1 MLFYFLNNECSVLQN
16 QSTKTRV
23 FNKVISTLCFV
34 VVKKTWEYE
43 FRVGV
48 GNVRPAGRIR
58 PAEWKRPAPKP
69 FLNLNG
75 IRPADK
81 IDPAREYVIRPARHF
96 KNLYEIRKV
105 NVIITKFE
113 QNLFWIVLTKQN
125 WKTLT
130 LKTFLKMA
138 FYFCGEKTPFC
149 YGMLFWFKSV
159 ETILYQITPK
169 TFVCWNNLLDDPN
182 YYIHLHKQWTYKKLL
197 SYLDV

>member
-1 MLFYFLNNECSVLQN
+1 M
-16 QSTKTRV
+16 
-23 FNKVISTLCFV
+23 
-34 VVKKTWEYE
+34 
-43 FRVGV
+43 
-48 GNVRPAGRIR
+48 GNVRPTGRIR

-81 IDPAREYVIRPARHF
+81 IDLAREYVIRPARHF

-182 YYIHLHKQWTYKKLL
+182 YYIHLHKQWTTGWIQKITNSKCSGPQTTKFFWIRPVDWKTLPTPILRGIIL
-197 SYLDV
+197 SEV